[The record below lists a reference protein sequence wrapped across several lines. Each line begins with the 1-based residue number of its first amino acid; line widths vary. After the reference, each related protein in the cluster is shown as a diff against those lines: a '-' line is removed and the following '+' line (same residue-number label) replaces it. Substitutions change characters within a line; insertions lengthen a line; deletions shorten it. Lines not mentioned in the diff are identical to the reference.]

1 MHFREDYIFID
12 MNVNDMKDEDVI
24 GHADTFHCV

>member
-12 MNVNDMKDEDVI
+12 MNVNDMKDKDVI